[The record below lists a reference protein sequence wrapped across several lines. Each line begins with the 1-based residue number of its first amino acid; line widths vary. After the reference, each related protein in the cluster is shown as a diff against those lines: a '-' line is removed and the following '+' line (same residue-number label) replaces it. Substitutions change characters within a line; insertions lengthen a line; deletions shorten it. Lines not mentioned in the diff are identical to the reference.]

1 MLAVVRRHRSSADV
15 PIPLRLGH
23 PRQHMGRFNSALGL
37 FGLGALLVCLGR
49 VSGTSIQPLVDTTAG
64 TTATTA
70 LDSPIAKSVTPYV
83 PDGAMLFFGGAT
95 AIGIIPRTDEN
106 PSTGPPIQ
114 LPVPSTTCGAE
125 SGSRQRTLRGPR
137 KQANRRQ

>member
-1 MLAVVRRHRSSADV
+1 
-15 PIPLRLGH
+15 
-23 PRQHMGRFNSALGL
+23 MGRFNSALGL

-95 AIGIIPRTDEN
+95 AIGIIVSLTCRE
-106 PSTGPPIQ
+106 PSVVAIPYQRAICSASSATLFLAGTTAILVGPAKD
-114 LPVPSTTCGAE
+114 G
-125 SGSRQRTLRGPR
+125 
-137 KQANRRQ
+137 